1 MVEKQKRNRHR
12 AAFLLVVST
21 LMITMIAVS
30 QNEVRAVDS
39 TAPPVQEEVRQAQDS
54 EMLHAIITQLQSEA
68 EALRV
73 KNAALNK
80 QVEDIQNPHE
90 VLSFEPTYYDIPLS
104 EELQDYTQAICSSY
118 EVEYELALA
127 IMWKESTFNADSIS
141 SSGDYGLMQVNKCN
155 FDWIAK
161 ALAFPDDT
169 GDTFINPYYNIQAGV
184 YMISLMLSKYE
195 TERCAL
201 MAYNY
206 GEGAARGCWSA
217 GIYTSPYAES
227 VLSRKTL
234 IQQNKY
240 I

>member
-1 MVEKQKRNRHR
+1 
-12 AAFLLVVST
+12 
-21 LMITMIAVS
+21 MITMIAVS

-39 TAPPVQEEVRQAQDS
+39 TAPPVQEYVRQAQDS

-80 QVEDIQNPHE
+80 QVEDIQNPQE

-104 EELQDYTQAICSSY
+104 EELQNYTQAICSSY

-217 GIYTSPYAES
+217 GVYTSPYAEA
-227 VLSRKTL
+227 VLSRRTL